1 MPMLPVTHG
10 DKFTRLHVLLYTLIL
25 IAVTLM
31 PYATQMSGL
40 IYLVG
45 AGILDA
51 VFLYYAIK
59 IYVDYSDQLAKKTF
73 RYSIVYLAALFA
85 VLLIDHYIRF

>member
-10 DKFTRLHVLLYTLIL
+10 EKYTRLQVLLYTLIL

-40 IYLVG
+40 IYLAG
-45 AGILDA
+45 AAVLDGI
-51 VFLYYAIK
+51 FLYYAVR
-59 IYVDYSDQLAKKTF
+59 IYLNYSDEIARKAF
-73 RYSIVYLAALFA
+73 RYSIVYLAALFV
-85 VLLIDHYIRF
+85 VLLVDHYIRF